1 MTPDGLTQTVAGVG
15 IASFGPDAVAA
26 TKSGLFIPRGLA
38 LASNGDLVIAERGCR
53 TSVTPGKGC
62 ETWASTTS
70 GPVSCFWRSSNAA
83 TPLASDV
90 VWTPLL
96 DDQPTLSV
104 GSIAIQPGNSNVLLV
119 GTGETNSATDSY
131 YGLGILRSADG
142 GASWSLIN
150 SSIDGRA
157 FKGMGFS
164 KFAFSAENPSIVVA
178 AAGFASR
185 GVSSGLDPGNNR
197 GLYVSSDAGLTWRFA
212 TVKDAGT
219 SITSSSVTVRFCRPG
234 AWANSGIA
242 PRSARQI

>member
-1 MTPDGLTQTVAGVG
+1 MDGGRSDRPWPQTPV
-15 IASFGPDAVAA
+15 
-26 TKSGLFIPRGLA
+26 
-38 LASNGDLVIAERGCR
+38 DLV
-53 TSVTPGKGC
+53 C
-62 ETWASTTS
+62 ETMAGSRVERLPLSLIREMLRRTRYTWEAPTAAS
-70 GPVSCFWRSSNAA
+70 GDRPNAA

-142 GASWSLIN
+142 GVSWSLIS

-185 GVSSGLDPGNNR
+185 GVSSGLTR
-197 GLYVSSDAGLTWRFA
+197 A
-212 TVKDAGT
+212 TTEASMSPPMQD
-219 SITSSSVTVRFCRPG
+219 
-234 AWANSGIA
+234 
-242 PRSARQI
+242 